1 MRKIY
6 KVPSSRD
13 GRKAVAVAIVL
24 SVLLLVGIAWHP
36 RTTRQIAV
44 AAQPPA
50 AIVLEP
56 TVYFPS
62 QYELH
67 AGPPEPLP
75 EQF

>member
-6 KVPSSRD
+6 RVPSSRD

-24 SVLLLVGIAWHP
+24 SVLVLLGIAWHP
-36 RTTRQIAV
+36 RTTQQMAV

-50 AIVLEP
+50 AIVPAP
-56 TVYFPS
+56 TAYFPS

-75 EQF
+75 DQF